1 MNLNRH
7 NYEEFFLLYVDNE
20 LSAADRKAVELFVQ
34 ENADLEAELNM
45 LQQTV
50 FNADDVVFDN
60 KASLLK
66 EEITAL
72 QQNLLL
78 YIDNELSPADKLT
91 TEKLLRTDIAAGKEL
106 SLLQQT
112 KLEADTAIVFAD
124 KKSLYRKE
132 GGRVVALPWRRIAA
146 AAILL
151 GFGTWATVTFIK
163 TDKTEG
169 RETAGLGQT
178 KTNAPKQT
186 GNTITAATP
195 ALPQQQT
202 TVEANPVTANTN
214 DGVKQAAQKND
225 QQLNNGIQQR
235 VDEKQNDNIVVA
247 KEDIKKLTNNL
258 PKPYSENINKP
269 ERNEIITADVTPKNT
284 ATEIKSG
291 IKTPV
296 VDVNKNDVEVN
307 GYALNANYTDDN
319 AGNSLSPDDSKG
331 KKTKLGGFFRKVK
344 RLVERN
350 TEDESGNGIKVA
362 GFDIAIK

>member
-186 GNTITAATP
+186 GNTITVVTP

-214 DGVKQAAQKND
+214 DGVKQVAQKNN
-225 QQLNNGIQQR
+225 QQLNSGTQQR
-235 VDEKQNDNIVVA
+235 VDEKQNENVIVA
-247 KEDIKKLTNNL
+247 REEIKKPGNNL
-258 PKPYSENINKP
+258 PQPVYNNFNNPKS
-269 ERNEIITADVTPKNT
+269 NEIITADVTPKNT

>member
-1 MNLNRH
+1 MSINRH

-20 LSAADRKAVELFVQ
+20 LSAAERKAVELFVQ
-34 ENADLEAELNM
+34 QNADLKAELNM

-78 YIDNELSPADKLT
+78 YIDNELSPEDKLS

-106 SLLQQT
+106 NLLQQT

-124 KKSLYRKE
+124 KKILYRKE

-163 TDKTEG
+163 TGKTQG
-169 RETAGLGQT
+169 TETASAEQT
-178 KTNAPKQT
+178 KTSTPKQID
-186 GNTITAATP
+186 NTITAATP

-202 TVEANPVTANTN
+202 TVNANPATANAN
-214 DGVKQAAQKND
+214 DGLKQAAQKNSHPE
-225 QQLNNGIQQR
+225 NSNTQQR
-235 VDEKQNDNIVVA
+235 VPEKQNDNILVA
-247 KEDIKKLTNNL
+247 KDEIKKPSNNL
-258 PKPYSENINKP
+258 PKPSENINNSGS
-269 ERNEIITADVTPKNT
+269 NEIITTDVTLRNK
-284 ATEIKSG
+284 ATDKINSG
-291 IKTPV
+291 PNKPV
-296 VDVNKNDVEVN
+296 VDLNKNDVVVN
-307 GYALNANYTDDN
+307 GYALNANYTEDN
-319 AGNSLSPDDSKG
+319 ANSNLSPDDNKG